1 MTQVDIDL
9 SGVYDKLSPQAVTR
23 GKLMLAGQAMA
34 DMNQYV
40 PAKSHVLRLTASI
53 GIDGSSIHYNTPYA
67 AYQFYNQFSPERYTT
82 PGTGGR
88 WDEKAKGIHM
98 SDWEKA
104 FRNGA
109 GW

>member
-9 SGVYDKLSPQAVTR
+9 GKVYDKLSPQMITR
-23 GKLMLAGQAMA
+23 GKRVLANQAMA

-40 PAKSHVLRLTASI
+40 PAKSHVLRLSVSI

-67 AYQFYNQFSPERYTT
+67 AYQFYNQFPPENYTI

-98 SDWEKA
+98 SEWEKA
-104 FRNGA
+104 FLGGA
-109 GW
+109 QL

>member
-1 MTQVDIDL
+1 MTKVDIDL
-9 SGVYDKLSPQAVTR
+9 DRVYNKLSPQAIR
-23 GKLMLAGQAMA
+23 SGKRMLAGQAMA

-40 PAKSHVLRLTASI
+40 PAKSHVLRMSVSI

-67 AYQFYNQFSPERYTT
+67 AKQFYVQHENYTT
-82 PGTGGR
+82 PGTGPR

-109 GW
+109 NW

>member
-1 MTQVDIDL
+1 MTKVDIDL
-9 SGVYDKLSPQAVTR
+9 GGVYNKLSPQAVTS
-23 GKLMLAGQAMA
+23 GKRMLAGQAMA

-40 PAKSHVLRLTASI
+40 PAKSHVLRLSVSI

-67 AYQFYNQFSPERYTT
+67 AYQFYNQFPPENYTT

>member
-1 MTQVDIDL
+1 MTKVDVDL
-9 SGVYDKLSPQAVTR
+9 GGVYDKLSPQMIAR
-23 GKLMLAGQAMA
+23 GKRVLANQAMA

-67 AYQFYNQFSPERYTT
+67 AKQFYNRHQKYTT
-82 PGTGGR
+82 PGTGPR

-104 FRNGA
+104 FLGGA
-109 GW
+109 QI